1 MKTKTA
7 TEIDWN
13 LIELSE
19 IYESFGMVL
28 DLLSEDFKRAEQ
40 LIDAAIDR
48 GASPASMTKPIKE
61 FAIELHAFC
70 EAIDSLEDNKAE
82 KELSS

>member
-1 MKTKTA
+1 MRTKTA
-7 TEIDWN
+7 TDIDWN
-13 LIELSE
+13 LIELTE
-19 IYESFGMVL
+19 IYESFGMAL
-28 DLLSEDFKRAEQ
+28 DLLSEDFARVRQ

-70 EAIDSLEDNKAE
+70 EAIDSLKDSKAE
-82 KELSS
+82 KKLSS